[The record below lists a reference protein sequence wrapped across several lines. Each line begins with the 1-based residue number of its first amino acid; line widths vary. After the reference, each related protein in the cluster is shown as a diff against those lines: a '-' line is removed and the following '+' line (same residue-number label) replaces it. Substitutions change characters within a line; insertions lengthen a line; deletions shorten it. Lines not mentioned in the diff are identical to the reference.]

1 MMTLVGRKML
11 KQHSCGKV
19 SVIFGPLQSNGKQI
33 SRPVFGDVFRK
44 ARRLVFGVRNISVD
58 AMRTAQDTLVVEH
71 GQELGLPKENYA
83 CTLLRSTIT
92 TRPLVSAD
100 IKKLMSR
107 VRIPR

>member
-1 MMTLVGRKML
+1 M
-11 KQHSCGKV
+11 
-19 SVIFGPLQSNGKQI
+19 
-33 SRPVFGDVFRK
+33 FGDVFRK
-44 ARRLVFGVRNISVD
+44 VRRSVFGVRNISVD

-100 IKKLMSR
+100 MKKLMSR
-107 VRIPR
+107 VRIPRWTFILRPNLQRNERLVAFANADDLLVAPR